1 MSDHPSPPGGA
12 SPRGATIV
20 VRSGAGLSLERP
32 TFELTETR
40 TGKKHRFD
48 VLAARLGAGP
58 GNDLLLADPTVSS
71 VHAEIVATPQGFRL
85 RDLGS
90 TNGTSVGGVR
100 IIEGFLDDGATIK
113 LGEVELTFR
122 LGKDKVSQPIS
133 EATEL
138 HGAVGTSPAMR
149 AIFSRIDRVGKT
161 DATVMIHGE
170 TGTGKEVVAW
180 SIYEA
185 SKRADKPFVVVDCG
199 SIAPTLIESELF
211 GHEKG
216 SFTGAHQRRVGAFE
230 RANGGTL
237 FLDEL
242 GELSLELQPKL
253 LRALE
258 RREVQRVGGD
268 RPITTDV
275 RIIAATNRDLRSM
288 VARGEFREDLY
299 YRLAV
304 VTIELPPLRERKE
317 DVPVL
322 VDHFL
327 TGMGLDRSA
336 LPAGAMERFL
346 EHPWP
351 GNARE
356 LKNAVERAVVLGET
370 RFLGADA
377 PTAPTA
383 TSGTAAPSGADDAR
397 GSYLVNTQDPY
408 KDQKAKVTADFE
420 ERYARLLM
428 KEHQGNVSAASRV
441 AGIDRMSLHKILAR
455 YGLDARELG
464 KT

>member
-1 MSDHPSPPGGA
+1 MTSTA
-12 SPRGATIV
+12 RGATIV
-20 VRSGAGLSLERP
+20 VKSGGALSLERP
-32 TFELTETR
+32 TFELVEMK
-40 TGKKHRFD
+40 TGGKRNRYD
-48 VLAARLGAGP
+48 ALTLRIGAGP
-58 GNDLLLADPTVSS
+58 GNDVRLDNLTVSS
-71 VHAEIVATPQGFRL
+71 SHAEILATANGFRVK
-85 RDLGS
+85 DLGS
-90 TNGTSVGGVR
+90 TNGTFINNVR
-100 IIEGFLDDGATIK
+100 VYDAILEDGAQ
-113 LGEVELTFR
+113 LR
-122 LGKDKVSQPIS
+122 LGRDVTFEFKVGKEKVSQPMS
-133 EATEL
+133 DGTEL
-138 HGAVGTSPAMR
+138 HGAVGASPQMR
-149 AIFSRIDRVGKT
+149 AIFSRIDRVAKT
-161 DATVMIHGE
+161 DATVLIHGE

-185 SKRADKPFVVVDCG
+185 SKRKDGPFVVVDCG
-199 SIAPTLIESELF
+199 GIAPTLIESELF

-216 SFTGAHQRRVGAFE
+216 SFTGAHQRRIGAFE
-230 RANGGTL
+230 RATGGTL

-258 RREVQRVGGD
+258 RREVQRLGGD
-268 RPITTDV
+268 KPTPIDV

-304 VTIELPPLRERKE
+304 VTLELPPLRDRKE
-317 DVPVL
+317 DIELL

-327 TGMGLDRSA
+327 KGMSMDRAA
-336 LPAGAMERFL
+336 LPEGAMERFL

-370 RFLGADA
+370 RFLQTGGSA
-377 PTAPTA
+377 PVATAPTGGAGGDGDAPRGAYVIDA
-383 TSGTAAPSGADDAR
+383 TK
-397 GSYLVNTQDPY
+397 PY
-408 KDQKAKVTADFE
+408 KDQKSEVIADFE

-428 KEHQGNVSAASRV
+428 KEHQGNVSAAARV

-455 YGLDARELG
+455 YGLDARELA
-464 KT
+464 KS